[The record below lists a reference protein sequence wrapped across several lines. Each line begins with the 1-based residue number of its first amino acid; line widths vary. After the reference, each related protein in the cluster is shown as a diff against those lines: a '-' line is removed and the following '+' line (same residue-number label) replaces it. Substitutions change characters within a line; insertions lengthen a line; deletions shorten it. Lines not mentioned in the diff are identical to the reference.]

1 MASSDTAAVGDPASS
16 DAPIKV
22 KLSPLEKTMIMTL
35 WLRAREAASP
45 NPVLGD
51 MHAQKILDRVD
62 TASLNPAMLPSDRRY
77 DEYLNLRTK
86 QLDEWCRGFLE
97 AHADE
102 PVTVLHLACG
112 LDLRAM
118 RLRPSCGENVRWID
132 LDRPEVANLRR
143 RLIPD
148 PFGVEGEG
156 RGREWDYR
164 LIGASVSD
172 DGWTEEVP
180 QDRPLLVI
188 AEGLFVY
195 LAPEEA
201 AAILRR
207 LVERAPSGGQLV
219 MDAIGS
225 ILTRYQSLMPVYRGS
240 DVRLRWGV
248 DDGEEVAKAH
258 PRLRLAETVMFRDLL
273 PGVFGSRAPPCFGVL
288 TPLFSLLPS
297 WRTYS
302 QLLRLEF

>member
-1 MASSDTAAVGDPASS
+1 MASSDKVRDPAP
-16 DAPIKV
+16 DPVKV
-22 KLSPLEKTMIMTL
+22 KLSPVEETMIMTL
-35 WLRAREAASP
+35 WMRAREAASL
-45 NPVLGD
+45 NPVVGD
-51 MHAQKILDRVD
+51 IHAQKILDRVD
-62 TASLNPAMLPSDRRY
+62 TDGLSPAMFPSDRRW
-77 DEYLNLRTK
+77 DDYLNVRTK
-86 QLDEWCRGFLE
+86 KLDEWCRGFLE
-97 AHADE
+97 AHASE

-118 RLRPSCGENVRWID
+118 RLRPSGGQNVRWID

-148 PFGVEGEG
+148 PFRAEGEG
-156 RGREWDYR
+156 GEWDYV

-172 DGWTEEVP
+172 DSWAEEIP
-180 QDRPLLVI
+180 RDRPLLVV

-195 LAPEEA
+195 IAPEEA

-207 LVERAPSGGQLV
+207 LVERAPSGQLV
-219 MDAIGS
+219 MDAAGTI
-225 ILTRYQSLMPVYRGS
+225 ITRHQSLVPVFRGS
-240 DVRLRWGV
+240 DVRLLWGV
-248 DDGEEVAKAH
+248 DDGEEVARAH
-258 PRLRLAETVMFRDLL
+258 PRLRLAETVLFRDLL
-273 PGVFGSRAPPCFGVL
+273 PGVFGSGAPPLFGLL